1 MEWLTTA
8 AFCNKSPFA
17 TTNAGVACLA
27 RLARHALGSSEG
39 DGKTAEHQLWLL
51 AGGALGQEE
60 EDDDPAVVALAQK
73 LGAEICPPASGPS
86 ESVAAAFEKTGAP
99 LVVTTADHALLEPAW
114 VTELVAKTRTG
125 ADLSIMMARRQ
136 DIERSLPGTQRTYL
150 RFADGEWSGCNLFYL
165 ASPRASAALATWR
178 AVEADRKRPWKL
190 VARLGLPNLVAYAL
204 GRLTLEDGL
213 ARLGRRI
220 GVNAALVRASDGRAA
235 IDVDKPRDLDD
246 VLSLIAREI
255 L

>member
-1 MEWLTTA
+1 MTGSALVLAGTRPGGDPLA
-8 AFCNKSPFA
+8 RGL
-17 TTNAGVACLA
+17 GVAHKGLIEVAGTPILERVVLA
-27 RLARHALGSSEG
+27 LRA
-39 DGKTAEHQLWLL
+39 
-51 AGGALGQEE
+51 AGMSRVLVSADDPEVVALGQR
-60 EDDDPAVVALAQK
+60 

-86 ESVAAAFEKTGAP
+86 ESVAVAFERTGAP
-99 LVVTTADHALLEPAW
+99 LVVTTADHAMLQPEW

-136 DIERSLPGTQRTYL
+136 DIERALPGTRRTYL
-150 RFADGEWSGCNLFYL
+150 RFADGEWSGCNLFHL
-165 ASPRASAALATWR
+165 ASPDARAAISSWR

-220 GVNAALVRASDGRAA
+220 GVDACLVQASDGRAA
-235 IDVDKPRDLDD
+235 IDVDKTRDLED
-246 VLSLIAREI
+246 VLSLIGREAP
-255 L
+255 

>member
-1 MEWLTTA
+1 MTGSALVLAGTRPGGDPLA
-8 AFCNKSPFA
+8 RDL
-17 TTNAGVACLA
+17 GVAHKGLIEIAATPILERVILA
-27 RLARHALGSSEG
+27 LRA
-39 DGKTAEHQLWLL
+39 
-51 AGGALGQEE
+51 AGMSRVLVSA
-60 EDDDPAVVALAQK
+60 DDPEVVALAHN

-86 ESVAAAFEKTGAP
+86 ESVATAFDMAGAP
-99 LVVTTADHALLEPAW
+99 LVVTTADHALLQPAW
-114 VTELVAKTRTG
+114 ITELVDTTRAG

-136 DIERSLPGTQRTYL
+136 NIERALPGTQRTYL

-165 ASPRASAALATWR
+165 ATPQARAALATWR

-190 VARLGLPNLVAYAL
+190 VSRLGLPNLFAYAL

-220 GVNAALVRASDGRAA
+220 GVDAGLVRASDGRAA

-246 VLSLIAREI
+246 VLALIAREQP
-255 L
+255 